1 MNYISVKLLS
11 LKNSKIHDPMRC
23 EMIYLFQKSRII
35 GKQVL
40 FVCLWIFQSGYI
52 KILCKV
58 QVISFSLRIQYSF
71 LQIHYCQIYYSWY
84 ISYLSGYN
92 KKIAILLFL
101 YHVSLRTCFITLTL
115 ILLLLFLNTIFSADY
130 IIIYGMMLYYLY
142 YHL

>member
-1 MNYISVKLLS
+1 MNYISIKLVS
-11 LKNSKIHDPMRC
+11 LKNSKIHDPMLC
-23 EMIYLFQKSRII
+23 GMIYLFKKSRII

-40 FVCLWIFQSGYI
+40 FVCLWLFQSGYI
-52 KILCKV
+52 NILCKV
-58 QVISFSLRIQYSF
+58 QVISFFLRIQYSF

-92 KKIAILLFL
+92 KKSNFVISISCLF
-101 YHVSLRTCFITLTL
+101 RNCFIVLKL